1 MIVLEAKNISKTFYG
16 PSKIEILK
24 DISLNLH
31 KGESIAIM
39 GNSGE
44 GKTTLLHILG
54 NLEEKDGGTLR
65 ILNNTK
71 IDNKMLNKNIGF
83 IFQFYN
89 LLEDLTVLENVLM
102 PYLIA
107 RKKLDNFKAEQL
119 LEMVSL
125 ENRKN
130 FFAKSLSGGEKQRV
144 AIARA
149 FCNNPEI
156 ILADEPSGNL
166 DSKNS
171 KQIHKLLLNSV
182 KKLNKS
188 LIVATHNRDLANLC
202 DKVYLLKDGFLSNF
216 SKTSGNLI
224 NIF

>member
-156 ILADEPSGNL
+156 
-166 DSKNS
+166 
-171 KQIHKLLLNSV
+171 
-182 KKLNKS
+182 
-188 LIVATHNRDLANLC
+188 
-202 DKVYLLKDGFLSNF
+202 
-216 SKTSGNLI
+216 
-224 NIF
+224 